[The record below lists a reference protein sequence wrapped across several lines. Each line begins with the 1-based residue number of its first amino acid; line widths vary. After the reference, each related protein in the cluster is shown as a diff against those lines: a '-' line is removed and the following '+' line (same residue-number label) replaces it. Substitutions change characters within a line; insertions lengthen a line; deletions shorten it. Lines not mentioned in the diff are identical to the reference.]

1 MRGAQDRVEHEKSE
15 KDRGLKK
22 FLVISVVL
30 LIIVVIVSLV
40 FALLHKNLSI
50 GDKVAL
56 IRIEGPILDSKD
68 TIDEIKDY
76 VKDPSIKAIVLRVD
90 SPGGAVA
97 PSQEIYE
104 EVRKAIAKKMVVVS
118 MGSIAA
124 SGGYYIASPATRII
138 ANPGTL
144 TGSIGVIM
152 EIPNLEG
159 LMNKIGVKTEVI
171 KSGRH
176 KDIASVFRG
185 INKEEREILQN
196 VLDNVHEQFIL
207 AVSEGRKMLR
217 DDVQRIADGR
227 IFTGEQA
234 LKVGLIDEL
243 GNLEDAI
250 KAAAKLSGI
259 KGEPSVIS
267 KQEHFSLISL
277 LRGKMPKEL
286 TDMFPSVKVKYLFAP

>member
-1 MRGAQDRVEHEKSE
+1 
-15 KDRGLKK
+15 LKK
-22 FLVISVVL
+22 FIIVFAVLLVIV
-30 LIIVVIVSLV
+30 IIISLV
-40 FALLHKNLSI
+40 LALLQKNLPI

-56 IRIEGPILDSKD
+56 IRIEGPILDSGNM
-68 TIDEIKDY
+68 IDELKDY
-76 VKDPSIKAIVLRVD
+76 VKDLSVKAIVLRID

-104 EVRKAIAKKMVVVS
+104 EVRKAVSKKTIVVS

-152 EIPNLEG
+152 EIPNMEG

-171 KSGRH
+171 KSGKH

-185 INKEEREILQN
+185 INKEEREILQT
-196 VLDNVHEQFIL
+196 VLDNVHEQFIN
-207 AVSEGRKMLR
+207 AVSEGRNMLR
-217 DDVQRIADGR
+217 EDVLRIADGR
-227 IFTGEQA
+227 IYTGEQA
-234 LKVGLIDEL
+234 LKAGLIDEL
-243 GNLEDAI
+243 GNLEDAV

-259 KGEPSVIS
+259 KGEPSVVS
-267 KQEHFSLISL
+267 KEEKFSLISL

-286 TDMFPSVKVKYLFAP
+286 TDMFPSVSVKYLFTP

>member
-1 MRGAQDRVEHEKSE
+1 M
-15 KDRGLKK
+15 KK
-22 FLVISVVL
+22 IVIFFAVLLVIAVIIS
-30 LIIVVIVSLV
+30 LIL
-40 FALLHKNLSI
+40 ALLHENLPL
-50 GDKVAL
+50 GEKVAL
-56 IRIEGPILDSKD
+56 IRIEGPIFDSKD

-76 VKDPSIKAIVLRVD
+76 VKDLSIKAIVLRID

-104 EVRKAIAKKMVVVS
+104 EVRKAVAKKTIVVS

-152 EIPNLEG
+152 EIPNMEG

-171 KSGRH
+171 KSGKH

-185 INKEEREILQN
+185 INKEERDILQN
-196 VLDNVHEQFIL
+196 VLDNVHDQFIT

-217 DDVQRIADGR
+217 DDVQTIADGR
-227 IFTGEQA
+227 IYTGEQA
-234 LKVGLIDEL
+234 LKAGLIDEL
-243 GNLEDAI
+243 GNLEDAV
-250 KAAAKLSGI
+250 KAAANLSGI
-259 KGEPSVIS
+259 KGEPSVVS
-267 KQEHFSLISL
+267 KEEKFSLISF

-286 TDMFPSVKVKYLFAP
+286 TDMFPSVKVKYLFTP